1 MNIII
6 VGDGKVG
13 AALAGQLSQED
24 HNVTIID
31 SDPVVISESTET
43 LDVMAVV
50 GNGASMATLREAGV
64 ESADLLIAATSLDEL
79 NLLTCLT
86 AKKLGCGH
94 TIARIRNPEYAD
106 QLVSMQDELGL
117 SFTVNPEQAA
127 ALEAYQLLQFPSFLK
142 RESFAKGRVEIV
154 AVPVAEGSKLAGL
167 PLHKLYEIAR
177 VKVLVCAVQR
187 DGQVHIPGGSFVLQ
201 AGDTI
206 FVTAGV
212 QDLAQLVRSLG
223 LVEHKVKSLL
233 IIGGSRIAFY
243 LAARCLES
251 GIAVKIIE
259 QSHARCVTLAERL
272 PKATIIEADGSRQEV
287 LEAEGLKSFDAVITL
302 TGMDEENVVLSMF
315 AQHLG
320 VAKVITK
327 INRVE
332 YDQLFRKVGLGSI
345 ISPKAL
351 CCSNIVRYVRAMS
364 TARDAEGLLALHPI
378 VDGQAEALEFQ
389 AGPGTRHCGEALK
402 DIPLKGGIL
411 ISCITHQGR
420 TLIPKGDTCFYPGDT
435 IIVVTAGGR
444 AVTGLDSIF
453 AD

>member
-13 AALAGQLSQED
+13 AALAQQLSSEN

-31 SDPVVISESTET
+31 SNAQVLSESAEL
-43 LDVMAVV
+43 LDVITVE
-50 GNGASMATLREAGV
+50 GNGASMATLREAGA
-64 ESADLLIAATSLDEL
+64 ETADLLIAATSLDEL

-86 AKKLGCGH
+86 AKKLGCAH
-94 TIARIRNPEYAD
+94 TIARIRNPEYSD
-106 QLVSMQDELGL
+106 QLIDMREELGL
-117 SFTVNPEQAA
+117 SLTVNPEQTAA
-127 ALEAYQLLQFPSFLK
+127 HESYQLLQFPSILK

-154 AVPVAEGSKLAGL
+154 AVPVQEGSKLAGL

-177 VKVLVCAVQR
+177 VKVLVCAVERQ
-187 DGQVHIPGGSFVLQ
+187 GGVHIPGGSFVLQ

-206 FVTAGV
+206 FVTAAL
-212 QDLAQLVRSLG
+212 QDLAQLVHNLG

-243 LAARCLES
+243 LASRCLSS
-251 GIAVKIIE
+251 GIGVKIIE
-259 QSHARCVTLAERL
+259 RSHARCVELAERL
-272 PKATIIEADGSRQEV
+272 PRATIIEADGSRQEV
-287 LEAEGLKSFDAVITL
+287 LDAEGLKSFDAVITL

-320 VAKVITK
+320 VSKVITK

-351 CCSNIVRYVRAMS
+351 CCATILRYVRAMS
-364 TARDAEGLLALHPI
+364 TAKDAEGLLALHPI
-378 VDGQAEALEFQ
+378 ANGQAEALEFQ
-389 AGPGTRHCGEALK
+389 AGPATRHCGQPLK
-402 DIPLKGGIL
+402 DIPLKSGIL
-411 ISCITHQGR
+411 ISCITHHGK
-420 TLIPKGDTCFYPGDT
+420 TIIPNGDASFHPGDT
-435 IIVVTAGGR
+435 IIVVTGGDR
-444 AVTGLDSIF
+444 AITELDGIF